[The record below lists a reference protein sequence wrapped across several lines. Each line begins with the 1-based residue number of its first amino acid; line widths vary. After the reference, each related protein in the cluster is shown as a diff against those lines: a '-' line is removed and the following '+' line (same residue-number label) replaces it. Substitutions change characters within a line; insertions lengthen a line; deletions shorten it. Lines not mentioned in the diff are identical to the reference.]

1 MILWFFMPVSETM
14 YCGNDLKC
22 KIETTFAP
30 DVKFTK
36 NIQISANSALELTKA
51 YRRRG
56 SFHHKYH
63 LKIQNNKKISPFIYY
78 FYDFSDSQDFDADDV
93 LKQENKRF
101 ENYKKYPQIGYNISS
116 LAQKGNFD
124 LYSIIWSVFMGALL
138 VWYIFDKQKNRCN

>member
-1 MILWFFMPVSETM
+1 MKLVANIKLLLLIFAVYFCGLMILWFFMPVSETM

-56 SFHHKYH
+56 S
-63 LKIQNNKKISPFIYY
+63 LSNLVSP
-78 FYDFSDSQDFDADDV
+78 
-93 LKQENKRF
+93 
-101 ENYKKYPQIGYNISS
+101 
-116 LAQKGNFD
+116 
-124 LYSIIWSVFMGALL
+124 
-138 VWYIFDKQKNRCN
+138 